1 MSTPL
6 VSFCI
11 PTYNRGRYL
20 ESLLGTLAQQLDGFP
35 YAYEIVIA
43 DNASPDDTPGVIAR
57 FAGTLPIRAHRHA
70 HNIGGFPNWQFVMSQ
85 ALGRYI
91 VYVSDDDSI
100 LGAQLAQTIARM
112 EADPELVVVYAPWL
126 LYDLV
131 ADKPQGQFYQVPHD
145 LRIERGAHTELLDHI
160 LRHHIFPEVQIVRRE
175 ALQRLQ
181 PRINENAFF
190 AFVHAADYL
199 TLGAVLI
206 QQTPFYVA
214 ITNYFA
220 DESREQLGTQEVE
233 TAWDRYRGGLEYL
246 LALANG
252 KVGLEERVGLLAR
265 IQQMIAVRMSV
276 AIRLRHLGRRNP
288 IDTHLL
294 ALRLRGMG
302 YENLLP
308 ATMGVLASQ
317 ALLHFLLH
325 DAELHR
331 GVKQMLC
338 VGSFDADFRDYMVQH
353 SPRPLEALAALP
365 SLDGIAD
372 TLVLVANGCPAP
384 LVDDGT
390 AARNVRVLHEGD
402 LLQRFGLQPTR

>member
-11 PTYNRGRYL
+11 PTHNRSRYL
-20 ESLLGTLAQQLDGFP
+20 ESLLGTLTQQLDGFP

-57 FAGTLPIRAHRHA
+57 FAETLPIRGHRHA
-70 HNIGGFPNWQFVMSQ
+70 QNIGGFPNWQFVMSQ
-85 ALGRYI
+85 ARGRYI

-100 LGAQLAQTIARM
+100 LGAQVADTIARM

-131 ADKPQGQFYQVPHD
+131 AQKPQGQFYQVPRD
-145 LRIERGAHTELLDHI
+145 LRIERGAHVELLDHI

-199 TLGAVLI
+199 TQGAVLI
-206 QQTPFYVA
+206 QRTPFYVA

-220 DESREQLGTQEVE
+220 DETREQLGNQEVE
-233 TAWDRYRGGLEYL
+233 TAWDRYRGGLEVL
-246 LALANG
+246 LARAG
-252 KVGLEERVGLLAR
+252 PQIGPEERMGLLAR

-276 AIRLRHLGRRNP
+276 AVRLRHLGQRNP
-288 IDTHLL
+288 IDTHML

-302 YENLLP
+302 YEGLLP
-308 ATMGVLASQ
+308 VSMAVLASS
-317 ALLHFLLH
+317 AMLHFLLH
-325 DAELHR
+325 DEQLQR
-331 GVKQMLC
+331 GVRQMLC
-338 VGSFDADFRDYMVQH
+338 VGPLGTDLRDYLVQH
-353 SPRPLEALAALP
+353 SPRPLEMVAALP
-365 SLDGIAD
+365 SLDSVSD
-372 TLVLVANGCPAP
+372 TLVLVGPGSPRVSA
-384 LVDDGT
+384 DE
-390 AARNVRVLHEGD
+390 AAAQRNVRVVHVDD